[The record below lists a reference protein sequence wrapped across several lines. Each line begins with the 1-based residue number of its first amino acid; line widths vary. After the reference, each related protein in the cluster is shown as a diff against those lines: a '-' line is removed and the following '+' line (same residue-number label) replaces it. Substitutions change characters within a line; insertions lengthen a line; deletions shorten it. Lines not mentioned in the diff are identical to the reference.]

1 MTKLDVLHKRE
12 QGTKQHQKSNGVR
25 QIYSHV
31 TPNHTLFDVNIP
43 LECLNIRRF
52 TPDGKYLISFTG
64 CQQGVRIY
72 FLHNLV
78 YDDNVTTQAI
88 LSPTATR
95 SFYHF
100 FSLKYTSMLHMP
112 DNHQLYIEF
121 CLITKN
127 QKHMILASSGPSTR
141 VTRQNS
147 YELDI
152 PITLNDYAFYI
163 VEIHTG
169 QVVDECH
176 FKQDYIHLTD
186 HAGVGILDDRI
197 SILCIQTQTIHV
209 FEIKDSGTLNM
220 VYLLDPCLTYRK
232 NDETE
237 NRSHAD
243 EEEMDSDISSITS
256 NEGSLKS
263 DNHALNEQTNNGS
276 PTAPNDDWG
285 LAVPESISHSFMTAR
300 SLEGLLE
307 NNEFYSSSASIDG
320 ETFPGARPYSEF
332 THTLLVWLFNHTIE
346 KTESYGKQYFYCH
359 FNWFLDLKLWRMQFI
374 GHHRLLIKMS
384 TLPANFN
391 IRGNNPYDTMNM
403 ALFIIFNITKS
414 SIEDVFDNTSNKV
427 ADLLL
432 NNGACLYNGVYAA
445 KHKPC
450 FSAPGSNTLIERG
463 TLQKKIESWSRPEK
477 GGSYALAMQ
486 KLSFNLPR
494 PPDPQSDCPYFD
506 FSLFRY
512 SNNLNPLQN
521 WSKCPLLEKIKFYS
535 KETTQF
541 KFMIDAGLGTDNPEQ
556 NLNQEKFI
564 TYIIP
569 NPTYP
574 FIITK
579 RQRVADRAIINTNFH
594 VYKHNVA

>member
-1 MTKLDVLHKRE
+1 MDSRFLIKPLRDASMTILNVLHERE
-12 QGTKQHQKSNGVR
+12 QGIKQHQKSNGVR

-31 TPNHTLFDVNIP
+31 TPNHTLFDVDIP

-64 CQQGVRIY
+64 CQQGVRVY

-78 YDDNVTTQAI
+78 YDDNVITQAI

-95 SFYHF
+95 PFYHF

-112 DNHQLYIEF
+112 DTHQLYIEF

-141 VTRQNS
+141 TTRQSS

-163 VEIHTG
+163 VEIQTG

-209 FEIKDSGTLNM
+209 FEIKESGTLNL
-220 VYLLDPCLTYRK
+220 VYLLDPCLTYKK

-237 NRSHAD
+237 NMSHVD
-243 EEEMDSDISSITS
+243 EELDGEKDSDILSTTS
-256 NEGSLKS
+256 NQDSLKS
-263 DNHALNEQTNNGS
+263 DNRPQDEQTNDGP
-276 PTAPNDDWG
+276 PTAPNDWG
-285 LAVPESISHSFMTAR
+285 LAVPERFSHTLMTAR
-300 SLEGLLE
+300 SLEELLE
-307 NNEFYSSSASIDG
+307 NSEFYNSSVGTND

-374 GHHRLLIKMS
+374 GDDRLLIKMS

-427 ADLLL
+427 AGLLL
-432 NNGACLYNGVYAA
+432 NNSGCLYNGIHTA
-445 KHKPC
+445 KPKPC
-450 FSAPGSNTLIERG
+450 FSAPGSNTLIDRG
-463 TLQKKIESWSRPEK
+463 ILQKKIESWSRPEK

-512 SNNLNPLQN
+512 SDKLISLQN
-521 WSKCPLLEKIKFYS
+521 WSKCPLMEKIKFYS

-541 KFMIDAGLGTDNPEQ
+541 KFMIDAGLGTNNLEQ
-556 NLNQEKFI
+556 NLNQD
-564 TYIIP
+564 
-569 NPTYP
+569 N
-574 FIITK
+574 
-579 RQRVADRAIINTNFH
+579 
-594 VYKHNVA
+594 